1 MRRAVMETAK
11 RIDRTRDEPAF
22 TGQIPVFVQNTGD
35 EHPATAY
42 AIENHRLGAMDW
54 KGGSLPHVRQD
65 IDASLVTPA
74 DGKPGETKKALLR
87 RCFKPRS
94 PCETR
99 GAPVKLRLPV
109 CPGDIRGLL
118 SSTSSKPARSHRH
131 VRMWGK
137 AYLCASPPPCKWNLQ
152 RSRRNFH
159 AANGKE
165 KPANY
170 FVFCKC

>member
-1 MRRAVMETAK
+1 MRRAVMETA
-11 RIDRTRDEPAF
+11 RQSTGPAMSRLSPARF
-22 TGQIPVFVQNTGD
+22 LRSCKNTGD
-35 EHPATAY
+35 EHPAITY

-54 KGGSLPHVRQD
+54 KGRSLPHVRQD

-99 GAPVKLRLPV
+99 GAPVQLRLPV

-131 VRMWGK
+131 VRMWGE
-137 AYLCASPPPCKWNLQ
+137 AYLCASPPPCKRNLQ

-159 AANGKE
+159 ASATKE

-170 FVFCKC
+170 FVFCIC